1 MRMPKSGSIE
11 EKLEKL
17 HELEAKTDASIVE
30 DFHQRVD
37 ISWIYHDGALEGDV
51 YDARE
56 IETALGDD
64 QGVDKALMPMYD
76 EIRNHR
82 AAIEL
87 VREMSGRKRLK
98 ITLDLIKQIYL
109 VLEPEESEG
118 KGALKYRKEMPLHR
132 VYFHE
137 ISQPN
142 KISYRMRQLVH
153 WVSSNETKRQ
163 IHPVR
168 RASRAHA
175 TLLRIYPFPKHNGKL
190 ARLLMNVILLREGYP
205 PAIVHSTDRQ
215 RYYEALRVSDE
226 EVSYVVH
233 EALSNSIE
241 SALRFFYRLH
251 GIKEPGT

>member
-11 EKLEKL
+11 DRLERL
-17 HELEAKTDASIVE
+17 HELEKKTDQSIVDE
-30 DFHQRVD
+30 FQRRVD
-37 ISWIYHDGALEGDV
+37 MSWIYHDGALEGDV
-51 YDARE
+51 YDAKE
-56 IETALGDD
+56 IESALADEM
-64 QGVDKALMPMYD
+64 VTDKALTPMYD
-76 EIRNHR
+76 EIRNHA
-82 AAIEL
+82 AAIAL

-98 ITLDLIKQIYL
+98 LTLDLIKQIYL
-109 VLEPEESEG
+109 VLEPEEAES

-142 KISYRMRQLVH
+142 KISYRIRQLVH
-153 WVSSNETKRQ
+153 WLSSNETKRQ

-190 ARLLMNVILLREGYP
+190 SRLLMNLLLMREGYP

-226 EVSYVVH
+226 EVSFVVH
-233 EALSNSIE
+233 EALSNSVE
-241 SALRFFYRLH
+241 SALRFFYKLH

>member
-11 EKLEKL
+11 ERLERL
-17 HELEAKTDASIVE
+17 HELEEKTDRSIVD
-30 DFHQRVD
+30 DFHNRVEM
-37 ISWIYHDGALEGDV
+37 SWIYHDGALEGDV
-51 YDARE
+51 YNANE

-64 QGVDKALMPMYD
+64 LGIDKALMPMYD

-82 AAIEL
+82 AAIDL

-109 VLEPEESEG
+109 VLEPEEAEG
-118 KGALKYRKEMPLHR
+118 KGTLKYRKEMPLHR

-153 WVSSNETKRQ
+153 WISSNEAKRQ

-190 ARLLMNVILLREGYP
+190 ARLVMNLLLLRGGYP
-205 PAIVHSTDRQ
+205 PAIIHSTDRQ

-233 EALSNSIE
+233 EALTNSIE